1 LAYLKQL
8 VYEDNWK
15 TESLDILIERIREK
29 IKSIPQ
35 NVIKK
40 FFRGIKRKVRLAAN
54 YGPLSKNLIKK

>member
-1 LAYLKQL
+1 MPQVTPIEKFWAYLKQL

-15 TESLDILIERIREK
+15 TQSLDILIERIREK

-40 FFRGIKRKVRLAAN
+40 FFGA
-54 YGPLSKNLIKK
+54 SKEKFD